1 MIAVDYTIFIQIGLF
16 LVLWFLLARFVFRPF
31 LRSLEDRENQTD
43 GVLNEVQGLTE
54 EAEHLKLTYE
64 EAIATATRDGQAI
77 KEALR
82 QEAQQ
87 AREKLLAETRAEAA
101 RFLGNARREIEE
113 ELRRGRDAAR
123 KEAEAIALQM
133 AEKVLA
139 RKLS

>member
-31 LRSLEDRENQTD
+31 LRSLEDREKQTD

-54 EAEHLKLTYE
+54 EAEQLKLTYE

>member
-31 LRSLEDRENQTD
+31 LRSLEDREKQTD

-54 EAEHLKLTYE
+54 EAEQLKLTYE
-64 EAIATATRDGQAI
+64 ESIATATRDGQAI

-82 QEAQQ
+82 QEAHQ
-87 AREKLLAETRAEAA
+87 AREKLLAESRGEAA
-101 RFLGNARREIEE
+101 RFLENARREIEE
-113 ELRRGRDAAR
+113 ELRRGREAAR